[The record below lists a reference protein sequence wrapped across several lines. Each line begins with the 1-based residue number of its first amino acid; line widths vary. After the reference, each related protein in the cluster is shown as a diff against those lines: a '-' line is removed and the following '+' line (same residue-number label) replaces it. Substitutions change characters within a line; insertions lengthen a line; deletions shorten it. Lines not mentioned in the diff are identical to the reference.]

1 MAENVTALPRLP
13 MRAPDANKGD
23 CGRVLIVAGSRGM
36 TGAPC
41 LAARGA
47 CRGGAGLV
55 RVAVPETVYGIVASK
70 VLDECLVEGLKRDS
84 AGSFSRIAFPALK
97 TLCEWADVVVMGP
110 GMSQAKQTVE
120 LVRRV
125 VEEVDKPLVLDADGL
140 NAFAGGALKLLQAAQ
155 RKWPGRMLV
164 MTPHPGEM
172 ARLLGGSP
180 RDIQADRAG
189 AALKLTLDASAVAV
203 LKGAGTLV
211 CDGRRMY
218 RNTTGNAGMA
228 SGGTGDVLSGLI
240 GALIGQGLGAFD
252 AACLGVYLHGAAG
265 DLASKRLGMWSMLA
279 GDLAEELPNA
289 FLDCAKRQFALPP

>member
-13 MRAPDANKGD
+13 ARAPDANKGD

-55 RVAVPETVYGIVASK
+55 RVAVPEAVYAIVAAK
-70 VLDECLVEGLKRDS
+70 APDECLVDGLKKDS
-84 AGSFSRIAFPALK
+84 AGCFSSMAFPALAA
-97 TLCEWADVVVMGP
+97 LCEWADVVVMGP
-110 GMSQAKQTVE
+110 GMSQAEQTAE
-120 LVRRV
+120 LIRRLV
-125 VEEVDKPLVLDADGL
+125 GEIDKPLVLDADGL
-140 NAFAGGALKLLQAAQ
+140 NAFAGGGLRLLQAAQ
-155 RKWPGRMLV
+155 RKWTGRMLV
-164 MTPHPGEM
+164 LTPHPGEM

-189 AALKLTLDASAVAV
+189 AVLKLAQSAGAVAV

-218 RNTTGNAGMA
+218 RNATGNAGMA
-228 SGGTGDVLSGLI
+228 SGGTGDVLTGLI
-240 GALIGQGLGAFD
+240 GALVGQSLSAFD
-252 AACLGVYLHGAAG
+252 AACLGVHLHGAAG
-265 DLASKRLGMWSMLA
+265 DLASKRLGMWAMLA
-279 GDLAEELPNA
+279 SDLAEELPNA
-289 FLDCAKRQFALPP
+289 FLEYEKRQAALPS

>member
-1 MAENVTALPRLP
+1 MVENVTVLPPLP
-13 MRAPDANKGD
+13 KRAPDANKGD

-55 RVAVPETVYGIVASK
+55 RVLVPETIYGIVAAK
-70 VLDECLVEGLKRDS
+70 LLDECLVSGLKKDS
-84 AGSFSRIAFPALK
+84 GGCFSRIAFPALAAQ
-97 TLCEWADVVVMGP
+97 CEWADVVVMGP
-110 GMSQAKQTVE
+110 GMSQAEQTAG
-120 LVRRV
+120 LIRRV
-125 VEEVDKPLVLDADGL
+125 VEEIDKPLVLDADGL
-140 NAFAGGALKLLQAAQ
+140 NAFAGESLKFLQAAQ
-155 RKWPGRMLV
+155 RKWSGRMLV

-180 RDIQADRAG
+180 RDIQANRAG
-189 AALKLTLDASAVAV
+189 AALKLAQSVGAVAV

-218 RNTTGNAGMA
+218 QNTTGNSGMA
-228 SGGTGDVLSGLI
+228 KGGTGDVLTGLI
-240 GALIGQGLGAFD
+240 GALMGQGLIPFD
-252 AACLGVYLHGAAG
+252 AACLGVHLHGSAG
-265 DLASKRLGMWSMLA
+265 DLAAKRLGVWSMLA

-289 FLDCAKRQFALPP
+289 FLDFEERQTAMPF